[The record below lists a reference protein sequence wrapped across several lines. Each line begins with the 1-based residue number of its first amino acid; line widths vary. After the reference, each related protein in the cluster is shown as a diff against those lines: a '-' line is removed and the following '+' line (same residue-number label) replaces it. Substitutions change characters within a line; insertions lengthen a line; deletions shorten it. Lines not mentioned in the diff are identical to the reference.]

1 MSLLKMIYITK
12 DCAIVCQEKGIAPL
26 ELIKWSMQAVNKSCV
41 VADVSEHVLCL
52 NKKQYKDFVLSKN
65 KWTLLELIKK
75 VLFEPRFKA
84 DLKKLHK
91 WYIAIDQAD
100 IYFICLALDPGV
112 KLEYTQAHWDK
123 IYHFNGLK
131 ALKKKFDVYVKKF
144 KKSKLSA
151 EVIPATI
158 AAPVAG

>member
-41 VADVSEHVLCL
+41 VAD
-52 NKKQYKDFVLSKN
+52 QYKDFVLSKN